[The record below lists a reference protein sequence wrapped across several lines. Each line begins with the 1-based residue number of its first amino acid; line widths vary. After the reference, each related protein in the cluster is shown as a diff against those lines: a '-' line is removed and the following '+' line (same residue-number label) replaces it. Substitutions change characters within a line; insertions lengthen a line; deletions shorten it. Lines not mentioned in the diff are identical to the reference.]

1 MLLARRWSSLV
12 WIAVIAG
19 CAGAAAR
26 SSNTS
31 TATSSTNVRK
41 PLGAYL
47 LPTAPGGAP
56 IPLHFDTAS
65 GARTIRSTASN
76 LPPATYSEVQAA
88 HGEAV
93 FNRTCASCHAPTR
106 FVGQQFVE
114 SWNDRRLFDFY
125 NLVRSTMPV
134 NNPGTLKD
142 DEYLGVLA
150 YLLKANHAAAGPDS
164 LRPDTLALR
173 SQKIAVH
180 FP

>member
-1 MLLARRWSSLV
+1 MLARRWSALV
-12 WIAVIAG
+12 CIIVVAG
-19 CAGAAAR
+19 CAGAAAT
-26 SSNTS
+26 SSKTS
-31 TATSSTNVRK
+31 TTPSTTNVRK

-65 GARTIRSTASN
+65 SARTIRSTASN

-93 FNRTCASCHAPTR
+93 FKSTCSSCHGPTQ

-114 SWNDRRLFDFY
+114 SWNDRKLFDFY
-125 NLVRSTMPV
+125 NLVRSTMPL
-134 NNPGTLKD
+134 NNPGSLKD
-142 DEYLGVLA
+142 QEYLDVLA
-150 YLLKANHAAAGPDS
+150 YLLEANHAAAGPDS

-173 SQKIAVH
+173 SRKIAVH
-180 FP
+180 LP